1 MHKTNKT
8 ERIENAVHKIRGKD
22 YFFGIPHYM
31 TYIKFWPSH
40 ASTTLETGYFQY
52 TSNL

>member
-8 ERIENAVHKIRGKD
+8 ERMRNAVHKIRGKD
-22 YFFGIPHYM
+22 YLFGIPYYVH
-31 TYIKFWPSH
+31 FWPSL